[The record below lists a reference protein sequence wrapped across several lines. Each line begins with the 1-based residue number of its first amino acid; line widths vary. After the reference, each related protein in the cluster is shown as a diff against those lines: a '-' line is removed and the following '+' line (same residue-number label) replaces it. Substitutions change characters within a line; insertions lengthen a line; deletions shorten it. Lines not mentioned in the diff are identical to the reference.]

1 MDSDILIRIIII
13 FLLIALNA
21 FFVAAEFSIVSVRRS
36 RISHLVEEGDLQAQ
50 TVQSLQRAIERLLS
64 TTQLGITLASLA
76 LGWIGESTMAVFFQN
91 IFVNVSISPF
101 WQIGLSRSLSIFLA
115 FLLIS
120 YFQIVLGE
128 LVPKSLALIY
138 PEQLARILAGPVGV
152 ISKIF
157 NPFISILNQSTRY
170 LLGIF
175 KIKYSDGQFY
185 NRVTSEELRL
195 IISTERESI
204 GLEAEEREILNNVF
218 EFREVTAEEIMIP
231 RSRIVSISKEANFQ
245 ELLDEVTKTDFSRY
259 PVRGDSLDDILGI
272 IDLKD
277 LALPLASA
285 RLTPQTTIETWIK
298 PVRFFPE
305 STSLSELLGVMQRSQ
320 LKMIVVVDEYGG
332 TAGLITIEDL
342 IGEILGTRSEDEELE
357 NIEFKILDEQTY
369 LIQAQMNLE
378 DINDIFSLNLPI
390 IDEYQTLGGFIQ
402 YQWQRIPPIGEKLNY
417 DDLEFT
423 IISAQGPRLGQIRI
437 HRREST

>member
-1 MDSDILIRIIII
+1 M
-13 FLLIALNA
+13 AG
-21 FFVAAEFSIVSVRRS
+21 EFSIVSVRRS

-50 TVQSLQRAIERLLS
+50 TVQRLQRTIERLLS
-64 TTQLGITLASLA
+64 TTQLGITLSSLA
-76 LGWIGESTMAVFFQN
+76 LGWIGESTMAVFLQEV
-91 IFVNVSISPF
+91 FVNLPVSQLWRISLTHSISIP
-101 WQIGLSRSLSIFLA
+101 LA
-115 FLLIS
+115 FLLIA

-138 PEQLARILAGPVGV
+138 PEQLARVLAGPVGV

-157 NPFISILNQSTRY
+157 NPFIFILNQSTRY

-175 KIKYSDGQFY
+175 KIKHPDSHLY

-218 EFREVTAEEIMIP
+218 QFGEVTAKEIMIP
-231 RSRIVSISKEANFQ
+231 RNRIVSISDTACFQ
-245 ELLDEVTKTDFSRY
+245 DLLAQVTKTDFSRY
-259 PVRGDSLDDILGI
+259 PVRGDSLDDVLGI
-272 IDLKD
+272 IDFKD
-277 LALPLASA
+277 LALPMAA
-285 RLTPQTTIETWIK
+285 GQLTPHTAIEAWVK

-320 LKMIVVVDEYGG
+320 LKMIMVVDEYGG

-342 IGEILGTRSEDEELE
+342 IGEILGTKSQDDESENFE
-357 NIEFKILDEQTY
+357 IKIVDEQTY
-369 LIQAQMNLE
+369 LIQAQMNVE
-378 DINDIFSLNLPI
+378 AINDICDLNLPI

-423 IISAQGPRLGQIRI
+423 IMSAQGPRLGHVRI
-437 HRREST
+437 HRRESIEPSL